1 MIIFFCLGDREETS
15 DINIERSASAGSLF
29 TKNQLLNFDYP
40 IIKFGQEEQSLNPSW
55 YNSFPWLHYEL
66 GLFHVVWN
74 MYFSGEKRQ
83 LNTIMKKVRCFS
95 FYWMLWKKAL
105 EKFRK
110 HENSNCHLEAASMS
124 VILDV
129 REDIE
134 DMLSDTLSQEE
145 RKVRELSKNF

>member
-83 LNTIMKKVRCFS
+83 LNTIIEKSK
-95 FYWMLWKKAL
+95 MLFFL
-105 EKFRK
+105 
-110 HENSNCHLEAASMS
+110 
-124 VILDV
+124 LDV
-129 REDIE
+129 V
-134 DMLSDTLSQEE
+134 EE
-145 RKVRELSKNF
+145 GAGKI